1 MGEVFG
7 VRAAALLEWSVRFVR
22 GGLGRAEG

>member
-7 VRAAALLEWSVRFVR
+7 VRAAALLGWSVRFVQ
-22 GGLGRAEG
+22 GGLGRVEG